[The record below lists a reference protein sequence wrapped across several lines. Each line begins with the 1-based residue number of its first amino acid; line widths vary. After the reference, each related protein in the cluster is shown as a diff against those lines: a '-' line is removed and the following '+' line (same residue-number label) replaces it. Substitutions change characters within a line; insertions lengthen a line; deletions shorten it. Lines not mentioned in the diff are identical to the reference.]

1 MPIFRKKNKQKLD
14 ENKPV
19 TSKEAKIGKAKED
32 VEAKASQ
39 AIPLTRL
46 LMRAREKKRKV
57 EEKVAYTFKSLPTT
71 YVLLD
76 SYWIREPYAKVNIVS
91 LPELGGAYA
100 YYVDEVKLTKD
111 ERKVC
116 DRLIEILSAE
126 LRPPETDVK
135 DVKQHVL
142 DEARRLSRKYRIALG
157 GLSEDSWDRILYYI
171 ERDLIGFGPIHVM
184 MEDFNIEDISCE
196 GVGRPVYVWHRM
208 YESLQTNL
216 VFVDEAALDDFIV
229 KLAHIGGKHIS
240 TAFPIVDAMLYGK
253 HRLAATFKKEVSPRG
268 STFTIRKFRE
278 KPFTIT
284 ELIKLGTIDEEI
296 AAYFWMLLENKAS
309 IIVMG
314 GTGAGKSTTLNALAS
329 LIKPGMKICT
339 VEEIAELNFP
349 HENWVQF
356 VTRESYGLGSST
368 AGTIDLF
375 TLVKTTLRYRPD
387 YIVVGEVR
395 GQEAFVLFQALATG
409 HGGMCTIHAES
420 IDYAVKRLTSPP
432 MNVSEVYI
440 PLMNVAVLV
449 ERVYLPRKV
458 GGLKFGRRARE
469 ISEVLGY
476 GEYESIFRWDPIN
489 DAFISNIEKSYL
501 LNKIAQ
507 RIGKSLE
514 DLLDEL
520 IRRKVVLR
528 WMVSKGIFD
537 MAEVAKLITRYYIN
551 PSEVYERAAAE
562 IGAPIKLK
570 ATPVPTP
577 QIRREPIITT
587 QPILTIS
594 PEQASIEALDDKAY
608 SILGA
613 LISKGGKATYGSLL
627 SETPLTPVEFWR
639 YLNTLKEAGYVEIKT
654 GSDESGRPRTIVSIT
669 EAGSKSYKS
678 STGRRE

>member
-1 MPIFRKKNKQKLD
+1 MSIFRRGKKSS
-14 ENKPV
+14 KPV
-19 TSKEAKIGKAKED
+19 ETNEFEKRD
-32 VEAKASQ
+32 VGAKASQ
-39 AIPLTRL
+39 AVPLRKILTR
-46 LMRAREKKRKV
+46 ARVRGRI
-57 EEKVAYTFKSLPTT
+57 EEKIPYTFKPLPAT
-71 YVLLD
+71 YVLVD
-76 SYWIREPYAKVNIVS
+76 SYWVKEPYAKVNIVS

-100 YYVDEVKLTKD
+100 YYVDEVKLSRD
-111 ERKVC
+111 EMRIC
-116 DRLIEILSAE
+116 DKLIDILSAE
-126 LRPPETDVK
+126 LKPPEADVE
-135 DVKQHVL
+135 DVKQYVL

-157 GLSEDSWDRILYYI
+157 GLTEDSWSRILYYI
-171 ERDLIGFGPIHVM
+171 ERNLTGFGPIHVM
-184 MEDFNIEDISCE
+184 MEDYNIEDISCE

-216 VFVDEAALDDFIV
+216 IFIDESSLDDFIV

-253 HRLAATFKKEVSPRG
+253 HRLAATFKKEISPKG

-296 AAYFWMLLENKAS
+296 AAYFWILLENKAS

-368 AGTIDLF
+368 AGSIDLF

-440 PLMNVAVLV
+440 PLMNVSTLV
-449 ERVYLPRKV
+449 ERVYLPRRV

-469 ISEVLGY
+469 VSEVLGY
-476 GEYESIFRWDPIN
+476 GEYETIFKWDPIN
-489 DAFISNIEKSYL
+489 DSFISNVEKSYL

-507 RIGKSLE
+507 KIGKSLE

-520 IRRKVVLR
+520 IRRKTVLR

-537 MAEVAKLITRYYIN
+537 MADVAKIITKYYIN
-551 PSEVYERAAAE
+551 PSEVYEKAAAE

-570 ATPVPTP
+570 VTPTP
-577 QIRREPIITT
+577 RAVEPIITA
-587 QPILTIS
+587 QPMLVAS
-594 PEQASIEALDDKAY
+594 PEETSIEALDEKAY
-608 SILGA
+608 SILGT
-613 LISKGGKATYGSLL
+613 LIGKGGKTTYGSLL

-669 EAGSKSYKS
+669 EAGEKSYRS
-678 STGRRE
+678 LTGSEKQNPNP

>member
-1 MPIFRKKNKQKLD
+1 MSIFRRGKKS
-14 ENKPV
+14 KPV
-19 TSKEAKIGKAKED
+19 ETKEVEKRD

-39 AIPLTRL
+39 AIPL
-46 LMRAREKKRKV
+46 RKV
-57 EEKVAYTFKSLPTT
+57 LARAKVRRRIEEKIPYTFKPLPTV
-71 YVLLD
+71 YVLVD
-76 SYWIREPYAKVNIVS
+76 SYWVKEPYAKVNIVS

-100 YYVDEVKLTKD
+100 YYVDEVKLSRD
-111 ERKVC
+111 EMRIC
-116 DRLIEILSAE
+116 DKLIDILSAE
-126 LRPPETDVK
+126 LKPPEADVE
-135 DVKQHVL
+135 DVKQYVV

-157 GLSEDSWDRILYYI
+157 GLTEDSWSRILYYI
-171 ERDLIGFGPIHVM
+171 ERNLTGFGPIHVM
-184 MEDFNIEDISCE
+184 MEDYNIEDISCE

-216 VFVDEAALDDFIV
+216 IFIDESSLDDFIV

-253 HRLAATFKKEVSPRG
+253 HRLAATFKKEISPKG

-296 AAYFWMLLENKAS
+296 AAYFWILLENKAS

-368 AGTIDLF
+368 AGSIDLF

-440 PLMNVAVLV
+440 PLMNVSALV
-449 ERVYLPRKV
+449 ERVYLPRRV

-469 ISEVLGY
+469 VSEVLGY
-476 GEYESIFRWDPIN
+476 GEYEAIFKWDPIN
-489 DAFISNIEKSYL
+489 DSFISNIEKSYL
-501 LNKIAQ
+501 LSKIAQ
-507 RIGKSLE
+507 KIGKSLE

-520 IRRKVVLR
+520 IRRKTVLR

-537 MAEVAKLITRYYIN
+537 MAEVAKIITKYYIN
-551 PSEVYERAAAE
+551 PSEVYEKAAAE

-570 ATPVPTP
+570 VTPTSKAV
-577 QIRREPIITT
+577 EPIITA
-587 QPILTIS
+587 QPILVAP
-594 PEQASIEALDDKAY
+594 PEETSIEALDEKAY
-608 SILGA
+608 SILGT
-613 LISKGGKATYGSLL
+613 LISKGGKTTYGSLL

-669 EAGSKSYKS
+669 EAGEKSYRS
-678 STGRRE
+678 LTGSEKQNP

>member
-1 MPIFRKKNKQKLD
+1 MSIFRRG
-14 ENKPV
+14 KPV
-19 TSKEAKIGKAKED
+19 KTKEAEKRG

-39 AIPLTRL
+39 AIPL
-46 LMRAREKKRKV
+46 RKV
-57 EEKVAYTFKSLPTT
+57 LARAKVRRIEEKIPYIFKPLPTT
-71 YVLLD
+71 YVLVD
-76 SYWIREPYAKVNIVS
+76 SYWVKEPYAKVNIVS

-100 YYVDEVKLTKD
+100 YYVDEVKLSRD
-111 ERKVC
+111 EMRICNK
-116 DRLIEILSAE
+116 LIDILSAE
-126 LRPPETDVK
+126 LKPPEADVE
-135 DVKQHVL
+135 DVKQYVV

-157 GLSEDSWDRILYYI
+157 GLTEDSWSRILYYI
-171 ERDLIGFGPIHVM
+171 ERNLTGFGPIHVM
-184 MEDFNIEDISCE
+184 MEDYNIEDISCE
-196 GVGRPVYVWHRM
+196 GIGKPVYVWHRI

-216 VFVDEAALDDFIV
+216 IFIDENSLDDFIV

-253 HRLAATFKKEVSPRG
+253 HRLAATFKKEVSPKG

-284 ELIKLGTIDEEI
+284 ELIRLGTINDEM
-296 AAYFWMLLENKAS
+296 AAYFWILLENKAS

-314 GTGAGKSTTLNALAS
+314 GTGAGKTTTLNALAS

-356 VTRESYGLGSST
+356 ITRESYGLGSST
-368 AGTIDLF
+368 AGSIDLF

-440 PLMNVAVLV
+440 PLMNVSVLV
-449 ERVYLPRKV
+449 ERVYLPRRV

-469 ISEVLGY
+469 VSEVLGY
-476 GEYESIFRWDPIN
+476 GEYETIFKWDPIN
-489 DAFISNIEKSYL
+489 DSFTSNIEKSYL
-501 LNKIAQ
+501 LSKIAQ
-507 RIGKSLE
+507 KIGKSLE

-520 IRRKVVLR
+520 IRRKTVLR
-528 WMVSKGIFD
+528 WMVSKEIFD
-537 MAEVAKLITRYYIN
+537 MAEVAKIITNYYIN
-551 PSEVYERAAAE
+551 PSEVYEKAAAE

-570 ATPVPTP
+570 VTPTSKAV
-577 QIRREPIITT
+577 EPIITA
-587 QPILTIS
+587 QPILVAS
-594 PEQASIEALDDKAY
+594 PEETSIEALDEKAY
-608 SILGA
+608 SILKI
-613 LISKGGKATYGSLL
+613 LISKGGKTTYGSLL
-627 SETPLTPVEFWR
+627 SETPLTPIEFWR
-639 YLNTLKEAGYVEIKT
+639 YLNTLKEAGYIEIKT

-669 EAGSKSYKS
+669 EAGEKSYRSLTDSGKQ
-678 STGRRE
+678 TP

>member
-1 MPIFRKKNKQKLD
+1 MPIFRRGRKEVGSSEPTVNEKIEEEKTEKKI
-14 ENKPV
+14 E
-19 TSKEAKIGKAKED
+19 
-32 VEAKASQ
+32 ASQ
-39 AIPLTRL
+39 TIPIKKILVRTR
-46 LMRAREKKRKV
+46 KRRI
-57 EEKVAYTFKSLPTT
+57 EEKITYTFKPLPST
-71 YVLLD
+71 YVLID
-76 SYWIREPYAKVNIVS
+76 SYWVKEPYAKVNIVS

-100 YYVDEVKLTKD
+100 YYVDEVKLSRD
-111 ERKVC
+111 ERRIC
-116 DRLIEILSAE
+116 DRLIDILSAE
-126 LRPPETDVK
+126 LRPPEVDVE
-135 DVKQHVL
+135 DVKQYVL

-157 GLSEDSWDRILYYI
+157 GLTEDSWSRILYYV

-184 MEDFNIEDISCE
+184 MGDHNIEDISCE
-196 GVGRPVYVWHRM
+196 GIGRPVYVWHRI
-208 YESLQTNL
+208 YESLPTNL
-216 VFVDEAALDDFIV
+216 IFIDENSLDDFIV

-253 HRLAATFKKEVSPRG
+253 HRLAATFKKEISPRG

-284 ELIKLGTIDEEI
+284 ELIKLGTIDEEM
-296 AAYFWMLLENKAS
+296 ASYFWILLENKAS

-368 AGTIDLF
+368 AGSIDLF

-449 ERVYLPRKV
+449 ERVYLPRRV
-458 GGLKFGRRARE
+458 GGLKFGRRARD

-476 GEYESIFRWDPIN
+476 GEYEPIFRWDPIN
-489 DAFISNIEKSYL
+489 DSFISNIEKSYL

-507 RIGKSLE
+507 RIGKSLG

-520 IRRKVVLR
+520 IRRKTVLK

-537 MAEVAKLITRYYIN
+537 MSDVAKIITRYYIN
-551 PSEVYERAAAE
+551 PSEVYEKAAAE

-570 ATPVPTP
+570 VTTTMP
-577 QIRREPIITT
+577 QAREPIITA
-587 QPILTIS
+587 QPILAIS
-594 PEQASIEALDDKAY
+594 PEETSIEALDDKAY
-608 SILGA
+608 GILKI
-613 LISKGGKATYGSLL
+613 LISRGGKTTYGSLL
-627 SETPLTPVEFWR
+627 SETPLAPVEFWR
-639 YLNTLKEAGYVEIKT
+639 YLNTLKEAGYVDIKT
-654 GSDESGRPRTIVSIT
+654 GSDESGKPRTIVSIT
-669 EAGSKSYKS
+669 ESGEKSYKS
-678 STGRRE
+678 SVENREGKNTS

>member
-1 MPIFRKKNKQKLD
+1 
-14 ENKPV
+14 
-19 TSKEAKIGKAKED
+19 
-32 VEAKASQ
+32 
-39 AIPLTRL
+39 
-46 LMRAREKKRKV
+46 
-57 EEKVAYTFKSLPTT
+57 
-71 YVLLD
+71 
-76 SYWIREPYAKVNIVS
+76 
-91 LPELGGAYA
+91 
-100 YYVDEVKLTKD
+100 
-111 ERKVC
+111 
-116 DRLIEILSAE
+116 
-126 LRPPETDVK
+126 
-135 DVKQHVL
+135 
-142 DEARRLSRKYRIALG
+142 
-157 GLSEDSWDRILYYI
+157 
-171 ERDLIGFGPIHVM
+171 M
-184 MEDFNIEDISCE
+184 MEDYNIEDISCE
-196 GVGRPVYVWHRM
+196 GIGKPVYVWHRM

-216 VFVDEAALDDFIV
+216 IFIDESSLDDFIV

-253 HRLAATFKKEVSPRG
+253 HRLAATFKKEISPKG

-296 AAYFWMLLENKAS
+296 AAYFWILLENKAS

-368 AGTIDLF
+368 AGSIDLF

-440 PLMNVAVLV
+440 PLMNVSALV
-449 ERVYLPRKV
+449 ERVYLPRRV

-469 ISEVLGY
+469 VSEVLGY
-476 GEYESIFRWDPIN
+476 GEYEAIFKWDPIN
-489 DAFISNIEKSYL
+489 DSFISNIEKSYL
-501 LNKIAQ
+501 LSKIAQ
-507 RIGKSLE
+507 KIGKSLE

-520 IRRKVVLR
+520 IRRKTVLR

-537 MAEVAKLITRYYIN
+537 MAEVAKIITKYYIN
-551 PSEVYERAAAE
+551 PSEVYEKAAAE

-570 ATPVPTP
+570 VTPTSKAV
-577 QIRREPIITT
+577 EPIITA
-587 QPILTIS
+587 QPILVAP
-594 PEQASIEALDDKAY
+594 PEETSIEALDEKAY
-608 SILGA
+608 SILGT
-613 LISKGGKATYGSLL
+613 LISKGGKTTYGSLL

-669 EAGSKSYKS
+669 EAGEKSYRS
-678 STGRRE
+678 LTGSEKQNP

>member
-1 MPIFRKKNKQKLD
+1 MSIFRRGKKS
-14 ENKPV
+14 KPV
-19 TSKEAKIGKAKED
+19 ETKEVEKRD

-39 AIPLTRL
+39 AIPL
-46 LMRAREKKRKV
+46 RKV
-57 EEKVAYTFKSLPTT
+57 LARTKVRRRIEEKIPYTFKPLPTV
-71 YVLLD
+71 YVLVD
-76 SYWIREPYAKVNIVS
+76 SYWVKEPYAKVNIVS

-100 YYVDEVKLTKD
+100 YYVDEVKLSRD
-111 ERKVC
+111 EMRIC
-116 DRLIEILSAE
+116 DKLIDILSAE
-126 LRPPETDVK
+126 LKPPEADVE
-135 DVKQHVL
+135 DVKQYVV

-157 GLSEDSWDRILYYI
+157 GLTEDSWSRILYYI
-171 ERDLIGFGPIHVM
+171 ERNLTGFGPIHVM
-184 MEDFNIEDISCE
+184 MEDYNIEDISCE

-216 VFVDEAALDDFIV
+216 IFIDESSLDDFIV

-253 HRLAATFKKEVSPRG
+253 HRLAATFKKEISPKG

-296 AAYFWMLLENKAS
+296 AAYFWILLENKAS

-368 AGTIDLF
+368 AGSIDLF

-440 PLMNVAVLV
+440 PLMNVSALV
-449 ERVYLPRKV
+449 ERVYLPRRV

-469 ISEVLGY
+469 VSEVLGY
-476 GEYESIFRWDPIN
+476 GEYEAIFKWDPIN
-489 DAFISNIEKSYL
+489 DSFISNIEKSYL
-501 LNKIAQ
+501 LSKIAQ
-507 RIGKSLE
+507 KIGKSLE

-520 IRRKVVLR
+520 IRRKTVLR

-537 MAEVAKLITRYYIN
+537 MAEVAKIITKYYIN
-551 PSEVYERAAAE
+551 PSEVYEKAAAE

-570 ATPVPTP
+570 VTPTSKAV
-577 QIRREPIITT
+577 EPIITA
-587 QPILTIS
+587 QPILVAP
-594 PEQASIEALDDKAY
+594 PEETSIEALDEKAY
-608 SILGA
+608 SILGT
-613 LISKGGKATYGSLL
+613 LISKGGKTTYGSLL

-669 EAGSKSYKS
+669 EAGEKSYRS
-678 STGRRE
+678 LTGSEKQNP

>member
-1 MPIFRKKNKQKLD
+1 MFIFRRGKKS
-14 ENKPV
+14 KPV
-19 TSKEAKIGKAKED
+19 ETKEVEKRD

-39 AIPLTRL
+39 AIPL
-46 LMRAREKKRKV
+46 RKV
-57 EEKVAYTFKSLPTT
+57 LARAKVRRRIEEKIPYIFKPLPTT
-71 YVLLD
+71 YVLVD
-76 SYWIREPYAKVNIVS
+76 SYWVKEPYAKVNIVS

-100 YYVDEVKLTKD
+100 YYVDEVKLSRD
-111 ERKVC
+111 EMRIC
-116 DRLIEILSAE
+116 DKLIDILSAE
-126 LRPPETDVK
+126 LKPPEADVG
-135 DVKQHVL
+135 DVKQYVV

-157 GLSEDSWDRILYYI
+157 GLTEDSWSRILYYI
-171 ERDLIGFGPIHVM
+171 ERNLTGFGPIHVM
-184 MEDFNIEDISCE
+184 MEDYNIEDISCE
-196 GVGRPVYVWHRM
+196 GIGKPVYVWHRI

-216 VFVDEAALDDFIV
+216 IFIDENSLDDFIV

-253 HRLAATFKKEVSPRG
+253 HRLAATFKKEISPKG

-284 ELIKLGTIDEEI
+284 ELIKLGTINEEI
-296 AAYFWMLLENKAS
+296 AAYFWILLENKAS

-314 GTGAGKSTTLNALAS
+314 GTGAGKTTTLNALAS

-356 VTRESYGLGSST
+356 ITRESYGLGSST
-368 AGTIDLF
+368 AGSIDLF

-440 PLMNVAVLV
+440 PLMNVSTLV
-449 ERVYLPRKV
+449 ERVYLPRRV

-469 ISEVLGY
+469 VSEVLGY
-476 GEYESIFRWDPIN
+476 GEYETIFKWDPIN
-489 DAFISNIEKSYL
+489 DSFISNIEKSYL
-501 LNKIAQ
+501 LSKIAQ
-507 RIGKSLE
+507 KIGKSLE

-520 IRRKVVLR
+520 IRRKTVLR
-528 WMVSKGIFD
+528 WMVSKEIFD
-537 MAEVAKLITRYYIN
+537 MAEVAKIITKYYIN
-551 PSEVYERAAAE
+551 PSEVYEKAAAE

-570 ATPVPTP
+570 VTLTPKAV
-577 QIRREPIITT
+577 EPIITA
-587 QPILTIS
+587 QPILVAP
-594 PEQASIEALDDKAY
+594 PEETSIEALDEKAY
-608 SILGA
+608 SILKI
-613 LISKGGKATYGSLL
+613 LISKGGKTTYGSLL
-627 SETPLTPVEFWR
+627 SETPLTPIEFWR
-639 YLNTLKEAGYVEIKT
+639 YLNTLKEAGYIEIKT
-654 GSDESGRPRTIVSIT
+654 GSDESGKPRTIVSIT
-669 EAGSKSYKS
+669 EAGEKSYRSLTDSGKQNP
-678 STGRRE
+678 

>member
-1 MPIFRKKNKQKLD
+1 MFIFRRGKKS
-14 ENKPV
+14 KPV
-19 TSKEAKIGKAKED
+19 ETKEVEKRD

-39 AIPLTRL
+39 AIPLRRVL
-46 LMRAREKKRKV
+46 ARAKV
-57 EEKVAYTFKSLPTT
+57 RRIEEKIPYIFKPLPTT
-71 YVLLD
+71 YVLVD
-76 SYWIREPYAKVNIVS
+76 SYWVKEPYAKVNIVS

-100 YYVDEVKLTKD
+100 YYVDEVKLSRD
-111 ERKVC
+111 EMRIC
-116 DRLIEILSAE
+116 DKLIDILSAE
-126 LRPPETDVK
+126 LKPPEADVG
-135 DVKQHVL
+135 DVKQYVV

-157 GLSEDSWDRILYYI
+157 GLTEDSWSRILYYI
-171 ERDLIGFGPIHVM
+171 ERNLTGFGPIHVM
-184 MEDFNIEDISCE
+184 MEDYNIEDISCE
-196 GVGRPVYVWHRM
+196 GIGKPVYVWHRI

-216 VFVDEAALDDFIV
+216 IFIDENSLDDFIV

-253 HRLAATFKKEVSPRG
+253 HRLAATFKKEISPKG

-284 ELIKLGTIDEEI
+284 ELIKLGTINEEI
-296 AAYFWMLLENKAS
+296 AAYFWILLENKAS

-314 GTGAGKSTTLNALAS
+314 GTGAGKTTTLNALAS

-356 VTRESYGLGSST
+356 ITRESYGLGSST
-368 AGTIDLF
+368 AGSIDLF

-440 PLMNVAVLV
+440 PLMNVSTLV
-449 ERVYLPRKV
+449 ERVYLPRRV

-469 ISEVLGY
+469 VSEVLGY
-476 GEYESIFRWDPIN
+476 GEYETIFKWDPIN
-489 DAFISNIEKSYL
+489 DSFISNIEKSYL
-501 LNKIAQ
+501 LSKIAQ
-507 RIGKSLE
+507 KIGKSLE

-520 IRRKVVLR
+520 IRRKTVLR
-528 WMVSKGIFD
+528 WMVSKEIFD
-537 MAEVAKLITRYYIN
+537 MAEVAKIITKYYIN
-551 PSEVYERAAAE
+551 PSEVYEKAAAE

-570 ATPVPTP
+570 VTLTPKAV
-577 QIRREPIITT
+577 EPIITA
-587 QPILTIS
+587 QPILVAP
-594 PEQASIEALDDKAY
+594 PEETSIEALDEKAY
-608 SILGA
+608 SILKI
-613 LISKGGKATYGSLL
+613 LISKGGKTTYGSLL
-627 SETPLTPVEFWR
+627 SETPLTPIEFWR
-639 YLNTLKEAGYVEIKT
+639 YLNTLKEAGYIEIKT
-654 GSDESGRPRTIVSIT
+654 GSDESGKPRTIVSIT
-669 EAGSKSYKS
+669 EAGEKLYRSLTDSGKQNP
-678 STGRRE
+678 

>member
-1 MPIFRKKNKQKLD
+1 MPIFRRRGKQAMD
-14 ENKPV
+14 EKPR
-19 TSKEAKIGKAKED
+19 GD
-32 VEAKASQ
+32 VEAKSSQ
-39 AIPLTRL
+39 AIPLTRF
-46 LMRAREKKRKV
+46 LMRARERRRV
-57 EEKVAYTFKSLPTT
+57 EEEVSYTFKSLPAT
-71 YVLLD
+71 YVLVD
-76 SYWIREPYAKVNIVS
+76 TYWVREPYAKVNIVS

-111 ERKVC
+111 ERRVC

-126 LRPPETDVK
+126 LRPPEADVK

-157 GLSEDSWDRILYYI
+157 GLGEDSWDRILYYI

-216 VFVDEAALDDFIV
+216 VFINENALDDFIV

-296 AAYFWMLLENKAS
+296 AAYFWILLENKAS

-409 HGGMCTIHAES
+409 HGGMCTIHAEN

-449 ERVYLPRKV
+449 ERVYLPRRV

-469 ISEVLGY
+469 VSEVLGY
-476 GEYESIFRWDPIN
+476 GEYESIFKWDPIN
-489 DAFISNIEKSYL
+489 DSFISNVEKSYL

-520 IRRKVVLR
+520 VRRRVVLR
-528 WMVSKGIFD
+528 WMVSKGVFD
-537 MAEVAKLITRYYIN
+537 MADVAKIVTRYYIN
-551 PSEVYERAAAE
+551 PHEVYERAAAE

-570 ATPVPTP
+570 PTP
-577 QIRREPIITT
+577 QARREPIITT

-594 PEQASIEALDDKAY
+594 PEQAPIEALDDKAY

-678 STGRRE
+678 STSKGE

>member
-1 MPIFRKKNKQKLD
+1 MSIFKRGKKSS
-14 ENKPV
+14 KPV
-19 TSKEAKIGKAKED
+19 ETKEVEKRD

-39 AIPLTRL
+39 AIPL
-46 LMRAREKKRKV
+46 RKV
-57 EEKVAYTFKSLPTT
+57 LTRAKVRGRIEEKIPYIFKPLPAT
-71 YVLLD
+71 YILVD
-76 SYWIREPYAKVNIVS
+76 SYWVKEPYAKVNIVS

-100 YYVDEVKLTKD
+100 YYVDEVKLSRD
-111 ERKVC
+111 EMRIC
-116 DRLIEILSAE
+116 DKLIDILSAE
-126 LRPPETDVK
+126 LKPPEADVE
-135 DVKQHVL
+135 DVKQYVL

-157 GLSEDSWDRILYYI
+157 GLTEDSWSRILYYI
-171 ERDLIGFGPIHVM
+171 ERNLTGFGPIHVM
-184 MEDFNIEDISCE
+184 MEDYNIEDISCE

-216 VFVDEAALDDFIV
+216 IFIDESSLDDFIV

-240 TAFPIVDAMLYGK
+240 TAFPIVDAVLYGK
-253 HRLAATFKKEVSPRG
+253 HRLAATFKKEISPKG

-296 AAYFWMLLENKAS
+296 AAYFWILLENKAS

-368 AGTIDLF
+368 AGSIDLF

-440 PLMNVAVLV
+440 PLMNVSTLV
-449 ERVYLPRKV
+449 ERVYLPRRV

-469 ISEVLGY
+469 VSEVLGY
-476 GEYESIFRWDPIN
+476 GEYETIFKWDPIN
-489 DAFISNIEKSYL
+489 DSFISNVEKSYL

-507 RIGKSLE
+507 KIGKSLE

-520 IRRKVVLR
+520 IRRKTVLR

-537 MAEVAKLITRYYIN
+537 MADVAKIITKYYIN
-551 PSEVYERAAAE
+551 PSEVYEKAAAE

-570 ATPVPTP
+570 VTPTP
-577 QIRREPIITT
+577 RAVEPIITA
-587 QPILTIS
+587 QPMLVAS
-594 PEQASIEALDDKAY
+594 PEETSIEALDEKAY
-608 SILGA
+608 SILGT
-613 LISKGGKATYGSLL
+613 LIGKGGKTTYGSLL

-669 EAGSKSYKS
+669 EAGEKSYRSLTS
-678 STGRRE
+678 SEKQNPNP